1 MEARRSADVLVTA
14 IAPVAWGSTY
24 FVTRHW
30 LPADTPLTGSAIRAL
45 PAGLVLLAIARSRPH
60 GSWWWR
66 TAVIS
71 ALTIGGFFWLI
82 YIAGRR
88 LPSGVAATLMASSAV
103 AVLVMAR
110 AILGERAPLRK
121 YLGGLAGIAGVVL
134 LVGGAVDGLDPIG
147 VAASLV
153 AMASSSLGFV
163 LTKKWQPPVPPLTFA
178 AWQLTAGGAMLLP
191 VALLV
196 EGPPRALDTT
206 QISAFA
212 YLVLIATALAY
223 VAWFHGLR
231 HLSAGTV
238 GLIGLLNPLA
248 GTLLGVLAAGERLTV
263 VQVVGGVVILLGV
276 VSGLG

>member
-1 MEARRSADVLVTA
+1 MEASRSADVLVTA